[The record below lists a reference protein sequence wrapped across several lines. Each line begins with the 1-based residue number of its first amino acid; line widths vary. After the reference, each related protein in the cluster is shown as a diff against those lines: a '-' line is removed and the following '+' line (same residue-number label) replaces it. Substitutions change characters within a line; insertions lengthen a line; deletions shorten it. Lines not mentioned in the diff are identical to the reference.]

1 MMHTKDAE
9 QEHENFFSEL
19 RYAPAAGLRCNI
31 RVNQGSVKEYVSGQ
45 QHVFEVWQQELL
57 NRCIIEEILLKQDT
71 LTIGEAFF
79 ITSALP
85 RILPEILA
93 VQLKKKVRS
102 GKTPYILSPCA
113 YEKIFF
119 HTRMALCYGS
129 NVVPLFTPQY
139 TKKLSAI
146 CIETTKIRETKTT
159 SASYHYVDGKWR
171 KQR

>member
-1 MMHTKDAE
+1 MHSKDVE
-9 QEHENFFSEL
+9 QKHENASNEL

-31 RVNQGSVKEYVSGQ
+31 WVNQGGVKEYVSGQ
-45 QHVFEVWQQELL
+45 QHVFEVHQKDFL

-113 YEKIFF
+113 YEKIFLHVRAAF
-119 HTRMALCYGS
+119 CYGS
-129 NVVPLFTPQY
+129 NVVPLFAPQY

-146 CIETTKIRETKTT
+146 CTETTKIRETKTT
-159 SASYHYVDGKWR
+159 SASYHYADGKWS
-171 KQR
+171 KQK